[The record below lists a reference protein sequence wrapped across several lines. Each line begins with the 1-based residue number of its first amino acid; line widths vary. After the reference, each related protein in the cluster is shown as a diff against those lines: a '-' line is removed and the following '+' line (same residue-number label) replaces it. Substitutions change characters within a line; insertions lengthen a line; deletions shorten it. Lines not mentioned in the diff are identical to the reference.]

1 MYINKVRPPFS
12 NDLCNLV
19 KDHKFVLNIKT
30 KLCSQGVLFIQWIFV
45 SPPLRWMVGTC
56 CLWIMIV
63 RCELKRFMMT
73 TESSYWR
80 SSMIPKAIRHS
91 GFPAASCCQLTWH
104 TPGKPFLLGGKT
116 SLFLG
121 FISGTLDRQR
131 IRISQWMWQ
140 ATMTGQSRTLHG
152 RKVMWTDMNTRNT
165 GFPA

>member
-1 MYINKVRPPFS
+1 MICVMWSKITNSFSISKPSCVRKVFYS
-12 NDLCNLV
+12 FNGYLCL
-19 KDHKFVLNIKT
+19 H
-30 KLCSQGVLFIQWIFV
+30 
-45 SPPLRWMVGTC
+45 PLRWMVGTC

-63 RCELKRFMMT
+63 RCELKRFTMT

-104 TPGKPFLLGGKT
+104 TPGKSFLLGGKT

-140 ATMTGQSRTLHG
+140 ATMTGQSQTLHG